1 MNLKDISDKLKDTI
15 LPRDEKKEGLELKD
29 SEKKETTKCEHM
41 ENEQKPISDEVE
53 QFEEQPLRIKTMFV
67 KSEDEADIA
76 AKKKKL
82 MGAAK
87 VAAGIGI
94 VAAAGLAAFLL
105 GSRKKR
111 W

>member
-1 MNLKDISDKLKDTI
+1 
-15 LPRDEKKEGLELKD
+15 
-29 SEKKETTKCEHM
+29 
-41 ENEQKPISDEVE
+41 
-53 QFEEQPLRIKTMFV
+53 MFV

-82 MGAAK
+82 MGAVK

>member
-15 LPRDEKKEGLELKD
+15 LPRDVKKEGIEPEESD
-29 SEKKETTKCEHM
+29 KKEIARDENM

-67 KSEDEADIA
+67 KSEDEEDVA

-87 VAAGIGI
+87 VAAGVGI
-94 VAAAGLAAFLL
+94 VATAGLAAFLL
-105 GSRKKR
+105 GSKKKR